1 MNARRCER
9 RPRRSPL
16 ALLLLLAGALA
27 PLACRGTEVVSPQ
40 PEDSEEPVMAVET
53 ARVRR
58 GPIVSRVVVSGSL
71 VARRTSQIGPRLPG
85 RIARLHVHVGDRVAE
100 GDVLFEIESSSTAAV
115 LSQARAGRDV
125 ARAERRQLAEDLA
138 AQEKLLE
145 DELVAEQRVAHL
157 RTQLEVARAHERQA
171 ARAVEI
177 AQRDLAD
184 ATVRA
189 PYAGS
194 ISRRLADEGTT
205 VTPQTTV
212 VELQETA
219 WLEARAAVAESHLD
233 LVHVGDR
240 VRIHVQGRSQPI
252 ESEVSAV
259 SDTIDPATRTY
270 LVRIVVSNHRRELKA
285 GVLAKIEITPAALSD
300 VLMIPRSAIDVVD
313 GRSLVFRVREGRVE
327 SVAIETGI
335 VTEEAAVIVDGL
347 APGDVVVVGDAAR
360 LLVPGMKV
368 ESAEAASAGRGR
380 AT

>member
-1 MNARRCER
+1 M
-9 RPRRSPL
+9 
-16 ALLLLLAGALA
+16 
-27 PLACRGTEVVSPQ
+27 V
-40 PEDSEEPVMAVET
+40 VET
-53 ARVRR
+53 ARVQR

-71 VARRTSQIGPRLPG
+71 MARRTSQIGARLPG

-100 GDVLFEIESSSTAAV
+100 GDVLFEIESGSHAAV
-115 LSQARAGRDV
+115 LSQARAGLDV
-125 ARAERRQLAEDLA
+125 ALAERHQMAEDLA

-157 RTQLEVARAHERQA
+157 RTKLEVARARARQA
-171 ARAVEI
+171 AQTVEI

-194 ISRRLADEGTT
+194 ISRRLADEGTS

-219 WLEARAAVAESHLD
+219 WLEARAAVAEARLG

-240 VRIHVQGRSQPI
+240 VRIFVQGRQQPI

-259 SDTIDPATRTY
+259 SDTIDLATRTY
-270 LVRIVVSNHRRELKA
+270 LVRVAIPNRQRELKA
-285 GVLAKIEITPAALSD
+285 GVFAKIEITSEALSD
-300 VLMIPRSAIDVVD
+300 VLMIPRSAINLVD
-313 GRSLVFRVREGRVE
+313 GRPLVFRVRDGRVE
-327 SVAIETGI
+327 SVAVETGI
-335 VTEEAAVIVDGL
+335 VTEKAAVILDGL
-347 APGDVVVVGDAAR
+347 VPGELVVVGDAVR

-368 ESAEAASAGRGR
+368 ESAEAADTDPGLE
-380 AT
+380 T